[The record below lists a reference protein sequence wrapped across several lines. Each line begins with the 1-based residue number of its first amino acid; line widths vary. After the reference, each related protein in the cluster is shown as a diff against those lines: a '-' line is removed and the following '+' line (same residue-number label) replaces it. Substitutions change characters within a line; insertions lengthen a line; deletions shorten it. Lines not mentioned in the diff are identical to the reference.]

1 MKQIKNTF
9 VGGDGGIGSRRCI
22 TGYLKWECG
31 SCNCHVGS
39 EGLSGTLTKKAKSAP
54 LKLTDLACQQ

>member
-22 TGYLKWECG
+22 TGNVVLATAMLVLK
-31 SCNCHVGS
+31 V
-39 EGLSGTLTKKAKSAP
+39 
-54 LKLTDLACQQ
+54 CQEP